1 MEGVKTL
8 VVLASIYYPG
18 DGVVAKNNYQTSS
31 GQRYDQSAPKCA
43 ALKWPLGTMLHLV
56 HGGNNID
63 VTINDHGPYRKGRAL
78 DCTPAVDMALHLGG
92 LGSVRVEAYPPLP
105 KARPVEAQGSNLVGD

>member
-31 GQRYDQSAPKCA
+31 
-43 ALKWPLGTMLHLV
+43 
-56 HGGNNID
+56 
-63 VTINDHGPYRKGRAL
+63 
-78 DCTPAVDMALHLGG
+78 
-92 LGSVRVEAYPPLP
+92 
-105 KARPVEAQGSNLVGD
+105 